1 MNDYLKDSRYMLTYA
16 THCQREWEIECGYAE
31 NRPVWFLHHHG
42 QAAIY
47 SLWHISLSRSQYQL
61 KSFSGD
67 DFCLASIDIALW
79 HISNELQI
87 YVWETAHV
95 SAEPSNKFIEES
107 ISL

>member
-1 MNDYLKDSRYMLTYA
+1 MNSAAMKVESWGTSGDAYA
-16 THCQREWEIECGYAE
+16 THCQREWEIERRYAE

-67 DFCLASIDIALW
+67 DFCLASIDIA
-79 HISNELQI
+79 
-87 YVWETAHV
+87 V

>member
-1 MNDYLKDSRYMLTYA
+1 MNSAAMKVESWGTSGDAYA
-16 THCQREWEIECGYAE
+16 THCQREWEIERRYAE

-47 SLWHISLSRSQYQL
+47 SLWHISL
-61 KSFSGD
+61 
-67 DFCLASIDIALW
+67 ASIDIA
-79 HISNELQI
+79 
-87 YVWETAHV
+87 V